1 MSASIIRIKRSQVS
15 GNPSTLANGE
25 LAYSAL
31 PNNDVNGGDR
41 LYIGIGTETNGNA
54 ANHFVIG
61 GKYFTDLTDHTR
73 GILEPDSA
81 ILVDSN
87 KKINELFVDNLG
99 FDGNE
104 ISSTDSNGDILITP
118 DGTGKTIVTN
128 LFIDDDE
135 TSIEDLIKQVSF
147 DNFDIVGTADI
158 GVSEDENVFTISL
171 ENTTVTAGTYG
182 SDTQIPV
189 VTVDAKGRITSVTTE
204 SIATDLSVAGD
215 TGTGVIELLTDSLS
229 IVSGTN
235 AGISTEVTKAGTIVT
250 TTVSL
255 DQDLSTSG
263 SPTFVNQTL
272 TGDLAVNGGE
282 ITTTATTFDL
292 LDDNATTVNAFGDAT
307 AISIGANTGTTTFN
321 HNVVVDDDL
330 AVNGG
335 NITTT
340 SATLNLANAN
350 ATTVNA
356 FESATTISIGANT
369 GTTTINNNVVIDDD
383 LTVNGGDITTDQST
397 FNLINATATTVN
409 AFGDATSISI
419 GAETGTTAINN
430 DLEVAGDLVVKG
442 TLTSL
447 ETTTLEVEDP
457 LVKFGK
463 DNPGDVFS
471 IGFYGEYVD
480 NSITN
485 KTGLFRSHVSKEYFL
500 FDGLTG
506 DITTDNIISTSG
518 LNLAVLNIDD
528 LNANNVVAA
537 GDITGDQINA
547 TLFVGEIDGGT
558 Y

>member
-41 LYIGIGTETNGNA
+41 LYIGIGNETNGNA

-61 GKYFTDLTDHTR
+61 GKYFTDLADHTR
-73 GILEPDSA
+73 GTLEPDSA

-118 DGTGKTIVTN
+118 DGTGKTIVSN

-135 TSIEDLIKQVSF
+135 TSIEDFVREISF
-147 DNFDIVGTADI
+147 DNFDIIGTADI

-171 ENTTVTAGTYG
+171 EDTTVTAGTYG

-189 VTVDAKGRITSVTTE
+189 VTVDAKGRITGVTTE
-204 SIATDLSVAGD
+204 PLATDLNVAGD
-215 TGTGVIELLTDSLS
+215 TGTGVVELLTDSLS

-255 DQDLSTSG
+255 DQDLSTGG

-272 TGDLAVNGGE
+272 TGDLAVNGG
-282 ITTTATTFDL
+282 
-292 LDDNATTVNAFGDAT
+292 
-307 AISIGANTGTTTFN
+307 
-321 HNVVVDDDL
+321 
-330 AVNGG
+330 
-335 NITTT
+335 
-340 SATLNLANAN
+340 
-350 ATTVNA
+350 
-356 FESATTISIGANT
+356 
-369 GTTTINNNVVIDDD
+369 
-383 LTVNGGDITTDQST
+383 DITTDQTT
-397 FNLINATATTVN
+397 FNLINTTATTVN

-419 GAETGTTAINN
+419 GAETGTTAVNN

-447 ETTTLEVEDP
+447 ETATLEVEDP

-463 DNPGDVFS
+463 GNPSDVFS

-528 LNANNVVAA
+528 LNANNIVAV